1 MSRKKWGK
9 TAARREKIIREAI
22 PKPDTTEEIDAYISK
37 ARSVTVYELAH
48 RFGIRLSTARKIL
61 REKEA
66 QGVVVPYVR
75 EGGFVAYTTP
85 DELKRKEVD
94 FPVIL
99 SDVLE
104 TVASSIPSE
113 PVITEEIEAGL
124 AMAAAETM
132 QAVKP
137 SKLLRRRREA
147 GERKEKARDKRP
159 EVVVEPLEEG
169 GEAKAVE
176 TPSRKKATKKAEE
189 KEEAAEEKKT
199 KKKAAKKAEKKEE
212 AAEEEKKA
220 TKKKTTKKKAEKK
233 EEAAEEEK
241 KATKKKTTKKKT
253 EEKEEAVEE
262 EKKTTKK
269 KTEKKEEAAEEEK
282 KTTKKKTTKKKAEEK
297 KEAAEEEKATKKK
310 ATKKKKSE
318 E

>member
-22 PKPDTTEEIDAYISK
+22 PKPDTIEEIDAYISK

-48 RFGIRLSTARKIL
+48 RFSIRLSTARKIL

-124 AMAAAETM
+124 AMAAAEAM

-199 KKKAAKKAEKKEE
+199 KKKAAKKKAEKKEE

-220 TKKKTTKKKAEKK
+220 TKKKTTKKKAE
-233 EEAAEEEK
+233 E
-241 KATKKKTTKKKT
+241 
-253 EEKEEAVEE
+253 
-262 EKKTTKK
+262 
-269 KTEKKEEAAEEEK
+269 KEEAAEEEK
-282 KTTKKKTTKKKAEEK
+282 KTTKKAEEK
-297 KEAAEEEKATKKK
+297 KEAVEGEKTTKKK

>member
-1 MSRKKWGK
+1 LSRKKWGK

-124 AMAAAETM
+124 AMAAAEAM

-169 GEAKAVE
+169 GKAKAVE

-189 KEEAAEEKKT
+189 KEEAAE
-199 KKKAAKKAEKKEE
+199 
-212 AAEEEKKA
+212 KKA
-220 TKKKTTKKKAEKK
+220 TKRKTTKKKAEEK
-233 EEAAEEEK
+233 EEAAEEK
-241 KATKKKTTKKKT
+241 KATKRKTTKKKA
-253 EEKEEAVEE
+253 EEKKEAVEE

-269 KTEKKEEAAEEEK
+269 KSTKKKAEEKKEATEEEK
-282 KTTKKKTTKKKAEEK
+282 KTTKKKSTKKKAEEK
-297 KEAAEEEKATKKK
+297 KEAAEEKATKKK

>member
-1 MSRKKWGK
+1 LSRKKWGK

-22 PKPDTTEEIDAYISK
+22 PKPDTIEEIDAYISK

-124 AMAAAETM
+124 AMAAAEAM

-169 GEAKAVE
+169 GKAKAVE

-189 KEEAAEEKKT
+189 KEEAAE
-199 KKKAAKKAEKKEE
+199 
-212 AAEEEKKA
+212 KKA
-220 TKKKTTKKKAEKK
+220 TKRKTTKKKAEEK
-233 EEAAEEEK
+233 EEAAEE
-241 KATKKKTTKKKT
+241 KATKRKTTKKKA
-253 EEKEEAVEE
+253 EEKKEAVEE

-269 KTEKKEEAAEEEK
+269 KSTKKKAEEKKEATEEEK
-282 KTTKKKTTKKKAEEK
+282 KTTKKKSTKKKAEEK
-297 KEAAEEEKATKKK
+297 KEAAEEKATKKK

>member
-22 PKPDTTEEIDAYISK
+22 PKPDTIEEIDAYISK

-124 AMAAAETM
+124 AMAAAEAM

-169 GEAKAVE
+169 GKAKAVE

-189 KEEAAEEKKT
+189 KEEAAE
-199 KKKAAKKAEKKEE
+199 
-212 AAEEEKKA
+212 KKA
-220 TKKKTTKKKAEKK
+220 TKRKTTKKKAEEK
-233 EEAAEEEK
+233 EEAAEE
-241 KATKKKTTKKKT
+241 KATKRKTTKKKA
-253 EEKEEAVEE
+253 EEKKEAVEE

-269 KTEKKEEAAEEEK
+269 KSTKKKAEEKKEATEEEK
-282 KTTKKKTTKKKAEEK
+282 KTTKKKSTKKKAEEK
-297 KEAAEEEKATKKK
+297 KEAAEEKATKKK

>member
-22 PKPDTTEEIDAYISK
+22 PKPDTIEEIDAYISK

-124 AMAAAETM
+124 AMAAAEAM

-169 GEAKAVE
+169 GKAKAVE

-189 KEEAAEEKKT
+189 KEEAAE
-199 KKKAAKKAEKKEE
+199 
-212 AAEEEKKA
+212 KKA
-220 TKKKTTKKKAEKK
+220 TKRKTTKKKAEEK
-233 EEAAEEEK
+233 EEAAEEK
-241 KATKKKTTKKKT
+241 KATKRKTTKKKA
-253 EEKEEAVEE
+253 EEKEEAAEEKATKRKTTKKKAEEKKEAVEE

-269 KTEKKEEAAEEEK
+269 KS
-282 KTTKKKTTKKKAEEK
+282 TKKKAEEK
-297 KEAAEEEKATKKK
+297 KEAAEEKATKKK